1 MVCGFLIFAAHL
13 LIVLANTAGVPNGYT
28 PQGTFQPNPA
38 NMPPLPPPA
47 NSGPSPV
54 NGISGNNVPEE
65 SSRVED
71 PLPRRRPL
79 TGGNGNPTQRFTV
92 VNLSAADQVDT
103 NFPPPNNSS
112 GGKYM
117 SAEEE
122 KRRLREAMDRV
133 DRDGAQKV
141 AKPAPTPPPAASGS
155 SGAPAAQP
163 KKWLS
168 AEDEKARLR
177 QQQELYDAA
186 RTRAEQL
193 QRAASQEP
201 DGSSSMAL
209 QEQVWHIGTFVSLE
223 PR

>member
-1 MVCGFLIFAAHL
+1 
-13 LIVLANTAGVPNGYT
+13 
-28 PQGTFQPNPA
+28 
-38 NMPPLPPPA
+38 
-47 NSGPSPV
+47 
-54 NGISGNNVPEE
+54 
-65 SSRVED
+65 
-71 PLPRRRPL
+71 
-79 TGGNGNPTQRFTV
+79 
-92 VNLSAADQVDT
+92 
-103 NFPPPNNSS
+103 
-112 GGKYM
+112 M

-133 DRDGAQKV
+133 DRDGVQKV
-141 AKPAPTPPPAASGS
+141 AKPAPTPPPVPSGS

-201 DGSSSMAL
+201 GGSSSMAL